1 MEEVKAKAAAVE
13 TIESQQM
20 TEAREII
27 ELLKM
32 LTNEE
37 KREVKGIMIGLKM
50 SRERRFQS
58 A

>member
-1 MEEVKAKAAAVE
+1 MAEVKAKAAAVE
-13 TIESQQM
+13 MIESQQV

-37 KREVKGIMIGLKM
+37 KREVKGIMIGLQM
-50 SRERRFQS
+50 SREHRFQS

>member
-1 MEEVKAKAAAVE
+1 MAEVKAKAEAVE
-13 TIESQQM
+13 TIESQQV

-32 LTNEE
+32 MTNEE
-37 KREVKGIMIGLKM
+37 KREVKGIMIGLQM